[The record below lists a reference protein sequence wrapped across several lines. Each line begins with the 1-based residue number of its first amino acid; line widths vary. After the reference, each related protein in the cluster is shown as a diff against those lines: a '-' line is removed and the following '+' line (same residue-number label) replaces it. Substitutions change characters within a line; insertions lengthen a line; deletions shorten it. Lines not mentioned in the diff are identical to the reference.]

1 MSQHSGSGGEAVE
14 AVSEAPAE
22 ERAGPKTE
30 RGRRTLRRLL
40 DAAAEEFGARGYHET
55 AISNITTRAGVGLG
69 TFYVYFK
76 SKEEVFRALV
86 ADMGLRTRHALSES
100 VKDAA
105 NRLEAE
111 RLGIKAYLDFVRTHK
126 ALYRVVMEAQF
137 VAPEAYRDYYRTF
150 SAAYR
155 QQLAQA
161 AGRGEI
167 SKGQDDEVRVW
178 ALMGASTFLGLRYG
192 IWEDEADVTS
202 IAEAAAD
209 LMINGLAPRAKKN
222 GDAS

>member
-1 MSQHSGSGGEAVE
+1 MSQHSGSEPA
-14 AVSEAPAE
+14 AAE
-22 ERAGPKTE
+22 ERSGPKTE

-55 AISNITTRAGVGLG
+55 AISNITQRAGVGLG

-86 ADMGLRTRHALSES
+86 ADMGVRTRHALAEGTRE
-100 VKDAA
+100 AP

-111 RLGIKAYLDFVRTHK
+111 RLGIQAYLDFVRSHK
-126 ALYRVVMEAQF
+126 ALYRIVMEAQF

-161 AGRGEI
+161 ASRGEI
-167 SKGQDDEVRVW
+167 SEGQDDEVRVW

-192 IWEDEADVTS
+192 VWDDAADSASV
-202 IAEAAAD
+202 AAAASD
-209 LMINGLAPRAKKN
+209 LMINGLAPRAKN